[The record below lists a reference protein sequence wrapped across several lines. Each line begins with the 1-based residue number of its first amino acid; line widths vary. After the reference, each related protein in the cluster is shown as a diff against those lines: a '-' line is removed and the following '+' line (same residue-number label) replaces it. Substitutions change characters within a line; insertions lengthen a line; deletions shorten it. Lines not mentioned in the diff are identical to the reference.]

1 MKVDLAPFEGD
12 GGVANL
18 SRTVLKLAGQIDG
31 GIQKYGLGDGGA
43 AYAYEADGYGNTYFM
58 DDANVPSLLSLPY
71 LGYLKA
77 DDRVYANTRAK
88 VPPSKPPPPPP
99 PPRARQFG
107 SLSLPVA
114 FSCVCAVDN
123 TGLWVIGLS
132 IIVLRRLL
140 YLCLGSVRGQPMVLQ
155 RRGRG
160 RHRRASQPSQ
170 PRPHFECA
178 CCPGS
183 VGCVSVQCPRTMRG
197 PGGCGEEKQNRW
209 RRDSH

>member
-1 MKVDLAPFEGD
+1 MLEAMKADLAPFEGD

-99 PPRARQFG
+99 PTRAPPPPPPRARQFG

-114 FSCVCAVDN
+114 FSCVC
-123 TGLWVIGLS
+123 
-132 IIVLRRLL
+132 
-140 YLCLGSVRGQPMVLQ
+140 CGQHGDVGDRPLNNCV
-155 RRGRG
+155 
-160 RHRRASQPSQ
+160 ASAPLFMSRFC
-170 PRPHFECA
+170 PRPTH
-178 CCPGS
+178 GS
-183 VGCVSVQCPRTMRG
+183 SKARQGKASAGQSTQPTTPPFRMCLLPRI
-197 PGGCGEEKQNRW
+197 CW
-209 RRDSH
+209 LC